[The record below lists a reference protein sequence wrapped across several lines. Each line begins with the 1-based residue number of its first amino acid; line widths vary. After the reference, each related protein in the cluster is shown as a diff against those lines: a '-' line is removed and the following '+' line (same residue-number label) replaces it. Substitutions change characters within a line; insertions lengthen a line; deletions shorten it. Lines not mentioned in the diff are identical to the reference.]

1 MPTNWRIVHELI
13 MPCSLNTRKLLTTVA
28 EIPASLC
35 IDAEQKYGDRDFG
48 GRKRWL
54 YLSARQKGRRS
65 RIALQELCPPPHSGN
80 RRRFYTR
87 GLKSGVYDKD
97 QSSEGLAFFF
107 FLHYFKTV
115 TAGVRQPGN
124 WVRLSL
130 CYRSATFFLK
140 CKYYKG

>member
-1 MPTNWRIVHELI
+1 

-65 RIALQELCPPPHSGN
+65 RIALQELCPLPSLWESEKILYAGLEV
-80 RRRFYTR
+80 R
-87 GLKSGVYDKD
+87 GV
-97 QSSEGLAFFF
+97 
-107 FLHYFKTV
+107 
-115 TAGVRQPGN
+115 
-124 WVRLSL
+124 
-130 CYRSATFFLK
+130 
-140 CKYYKG
+140 